1 MPSISRPGFTKR
13 YSLINPVASQLVN
26 PNTNL
31 ATNEGV
37 QILASSA
44 NGETIYVGYSNA
56 ITCNAGDDT
65 DGFPLQAG
73 ASLFVPCRHASD
85 VWVISPT
92 LSNLVVW
99 FIGQ

>member
-1 MPSISRPGFTKR
+1 MPSISRAGFTYR
-13 YSLINPVASQLVN
+13 FSTISPVTSQLIV
-26 PNTNL
+26 PGANL

-37 QILASSA
+37 QLLASPS
-44 NGETIYVGYSNA
+44 NGETIYVGYNNLITANA
-56 ITCNAGDDT
+56 ADAT

-73 ASLFVPCRHASD
+73 ASLFMPCRHASD
-85 VWVISPT
+85 IWLISPT